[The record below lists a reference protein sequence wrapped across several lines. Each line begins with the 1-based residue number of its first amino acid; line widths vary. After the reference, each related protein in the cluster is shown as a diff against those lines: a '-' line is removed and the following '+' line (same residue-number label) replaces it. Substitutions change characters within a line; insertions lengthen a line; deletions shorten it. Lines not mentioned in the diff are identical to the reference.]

1 MLHRA
6 LFIVQMKPEVD
17 AKQAK
22 LRQHV
27 SKLRKVWKSLW
38 RLKTEKSHLAWD

>member
-1 MLHRA
+1 MPGDSKKLIMLHRA

-17 AKQAK
+17 AKLAR

-27 SKLRKVWKSLW
+27 FKLRKVW
-38 RLKTEKSHLAWD
+38 